1 MGMLEIF
8 ATIFTV
14 ACVLLANVRSTWQY
28 PIGIIGT
35 TLFFFLFWQIG
46 LYSSAVLQILFCA
59 VQIYGWWFW
68 LKGDNGNKPK
78 IKAFDFYKWG
88 AGALIGTLFLGAG
101 IGHLV
106 GTFSGAAMPTM
117 DAQILSFS
125 LLAQFMLDR
134 KIKENWLVWAI
145 VNAVSVYVYASQGL
159 MITTVL
165 YAGLFINAFVGY
177 FLWNKEYKGY
187 A

>member
-8 ATIFTV
+8 ATVFTV
-14 ACVLLANVRSTWQY
+14 LCVLLANARSIWQY

-46 LYSSAVLQILFCA
+46 LFSSAILQIVFCA
-59 VQIYGWWFW
+59 VQVYGWWFW
-68 LKGDNGNKPK
+68 LKGDNGGKPK
-78 IKAFDFYKWG
+78 IT
-88 AGALIGTLFLGAG
+88 ALSSKYYVTAPFAAIGLGAI
-101 IGHLV
+101 IGSLV
-106 GTFSGAAMPTM
+106 GMFSGAAMPAL

-134 KIKENWLVWAI
+134 KVKETWFVWAL
-145 VNAVSVYVYASQGL
+145 VNVVSVYVYATQGL
-159 MITTVL
+159 MITAAL
-165 YAGLFINAFVGY
+165 YAGLFINAFIGY